1 MLSTPRYLSPSNVS
15 TQDLTKVDLAGVLP
29 PAIIMSVVVTATTT
43 SGRQLKDAE
52 WKAINRACD
61 LADHLEEARKKVCW
75 PTSDVSVAEDTP
87 DFPLC

>member
-1 MLSTPRYLSPSNVS
+1 MLFTLQYPNPSNIS

-52 WKAINRACD
+52 WEAINRACD
-61 LADHLEEARKKVCW
+61 LDDHLEEARKKVC
-75 PTSDVSVAEDTP
+75 
-87 DFPLC
+87 